1 MRLEQERRR
10 AAVRDACAAA
20 GPTARWGAAG
30 GGGSNSRTKPDIMV
44 DLNHR
49 VGLCR
54 NAKVGQAPSLVLRH
68 WFFTLHTN
76 RLGPPL

>member
-20 GPTARWGAAG
+20 GPTARWGAA